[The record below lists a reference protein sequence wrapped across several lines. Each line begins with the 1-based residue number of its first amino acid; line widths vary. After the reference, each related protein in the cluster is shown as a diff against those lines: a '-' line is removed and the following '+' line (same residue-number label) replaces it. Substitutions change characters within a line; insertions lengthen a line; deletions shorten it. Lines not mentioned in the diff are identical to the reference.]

1 MRSISGATR
10 GKPSAR
16 LRHLP
21 FWSLVFGF
29 WSLLFA
35 VRCPLFAVR
44 CLLLAIMKTEKLTKH
59 LFQTLLVLSLLITA
73 GLSTAVFGQSPP
85 NIGVSGYVSGDSVGR
100 GRSAKGVV
108 VMDIPSGFHVHS
120 NRPLE
125 KFLIATKLE
134 IESPSGVQVGSV
146 IYPRPMM
153 RSLKFSKNRV
163 AVFEGRT
170 TMRFNVTIPASFG
183 SDSAQLKAR
192 LRYQSCND
200 ELCFAPQTREVVI
213 QVNVR

>member
-1 MRSISGATR
+1 
-10 GKPSAR
+10 
-16 LRHLP
+16 
-21 FWSLVFGF
+21 
-29 WSLLFA
+29 
-35 VRCPLFAVR
+35 
-44 CLLLAIMKTEKLTKH
+44 MKTEKLTKH
-59 LFQTLLVLSLLITA
+59 LFRALLVLSLLISA
-73 GLSTAVFGQSPP
+73 GLATAVYAQSPP
-85 NIGVSGYVSGDSVGR
+85 NIGVSGYVSGDTVRR
-100 GRSAKGVV
+100 GSSARAVV

-120 NRPLE
+120 NKPLE

-134 IESPSGVQVGSV
+134 IEPPSGVQVGAV
-146 IYPRPMM
+146 VYPRPMM

-163 AVFEGRT
+163 AVFEGKT
-170 TMRFNVTIPASFG
+170 TMRFNVTIPPSFG